1 MRTSRTGSSRLAV
14 SLLVVF
20 LAGCGPVEGGPDER
34 GTHRQG
40 LASANG
46 LSFNGLSF
54 NGLSFNGLSF
64 NGLSFNGLS
73 SAEFAAWFQTDPV
86 LAAQVMKYVVRCAVP
101 AGQTRSYTDPV
112 SGTTH
117 TWEGL
122 LGLAVDWASGRMA
135 TTAEQQVVSA
145 CLAAHATRSGVSMPV
160 SILGLDGRGRPI
172 PYTPQEL
179 RDYPE
184 QEACFFGNLFTGEG
198 VFVGTDQGLI
208 SGIESSPRQC
218 GMSPGPLQVE
228 GCGPLRPA
236 GSCELACSLDLLR
249 PYHSACYRGGTAYRA
264 ITTRLRTEDIYH
276 CGDGVCQ
283 FTESCGVGA
292 GYVQCTLDCGLCL

>member
-1 MRTSRTGSSRLAV
+1 MVLG
-14 SLLVVF
+14 
-20 LAGCGPVEGGPDER
+20 AGCGPVDTEGS
-34 GTHRQG
+34 GTEGTVRQE
-40 LASANG
+40 LNSANG

-73 SAEFAAWFQTDPV
+73 FNGLSSEAFAAWFQTDPEM
-86 LAAQVMKYVVRCAVP
+86 AAQVMKYVVRCAVP
-101 AGQTRSYTDPV
+101 EGQTRSYTDPV
-112 SGTTH
+112 SGRTY

-122 LGLAVDWASGRMA
+122 LGLAADWASGRRA

-145 CLAAHATRSGVSMPV
+145 CLAAHATRSGVSMPISV
-160 SILGLDGRGRPI
+160 LGTDGRGRPI
-172 PYTPQEL
+172 PYSAQEL
-179 RDYPE
+179 QEYSE

-198 VFVGTDQGLI
+198 VFVGTDQGLL
-208 SGIESSPRQC
+208 SGNESSPRQC

-228 GCGPLRPA
+228 GCGALKPI
-236 GSCELACSLDLLR
+236 GSCELACSVSLLR
-249 PYHSACYRGGTAYRA
+249 PYHTACFRNGTAYRA
-264 ITTRLRTEDIYH
+264 ITTRLRTQDLFH

-292 GYVQCTLDCGLCL
+292 GYVQCTLDCGTCL